1 MDLLEAER
9 RSVGCLLLTGGGVP
23 AIMLALKEDGVQRE
37 PESEGLMVY
46 AIH

>member
-1 MDLLEAER
+1 
-9 RSVGCLLLTGGGVP
+9 
-23 AIMLALKEDGVQRE
+23 MLALKEDGVQRE